1 MDRNYD
7 VIAFISKYLRMP
19 RTANFADSIKI
30 VIILVKITFKDSKKL
45 KKLDIMR

>member
-1 MDRNYD
+1 
-7 VIAFISKYLRMP
+7 MP